1 MPPILNNCTRM
12 NFPQKLVLI
21 AFACFV
27 LLSLSVVEAF
37 NPIPVVISHVGNR
50 LVTPTTSRYTSRYA
64 STSTSTSTT
73 LNSWGRG
80 GKKKDPLKSE
90 ISKKRREQLGIGDDE
105 REYDLG
111 VALETNTDPLITKII
126 AGSFI
131 VVVFALLIA
140 GIVVPSLTDYGE
152 GVCSPIQNG
161 GRC

>member
-1 MPPILNNCTRM
+1 M

-21 AFACFV
+21 VFACFV

-37 NPIPVVISHVGNR
+37 NPTPVVISHVGNR
-50 LVTPTTSRYTSRYA
+50 LVTPTTSRYTSK

-80 GKKKDPLKSE
+80 GKKEDPLKSE

-131 VVVFALLIA
+131 LVVFALLIA